1 MIVLADTSAWIEFD
15 HGTDSPVALRLRS
28 LLTAPG
34 VVTAAY
40 TEPVLMEFLSGAR
53 SARQQHQLRALL
65 GVARLL
71 PIDQSADFDEASAI
85 YRRCRS
91 VGVTPRGMVDCL
103 IAAVAQRTGA
113 ALLSHDH
120 DLARIAEVI
129 GIPLDEASLR
139 P

>member
-1 MIVLADTSAWIEFD
+1 MTVLADTSAWIEFD
-15 HGTDSPVALRLRS
+15 NGTDSPAALRLRS

-34 VVTAAY
+34 TVTAAY
-40 TEPVLMEFLSGAR
+40 TEPILMEFLAGAR
-53 SARQQHQLRALL
+53 STSAQQRLRALL
-65 GVARLL
+65 DVAQLL
-71 PIDQSADFDEASAI
+71 PLAQSIDFEEAVRI
-85 YRRCRS
+85 YRQCRS
-91 VGVTPRGMVDCL
+91 VGVTPRGLVDCL

-113 ALLSHDH
+113 SLLSHDL